1 MTLWDGWSRAST
13 SWWPSRVGRS
23 PDVAARGRQRD
34 GDMPTRPLV
43 LLTLALGRA
52 VWRRPRYRRIAAPR
66 RVLLAPPIS
75 WWQRCAEA
83 RVQIRIEGSR
93 TLHWGTYYCLKPL
106 FDHLATWQ
114 DWLPVYRQLIIE
126 VQDMVEEHTAQGTCR
141 RRP

>member
-43 LLTLALGRA
+43 LLTLMLGRA

-93 TLHWGTYYCLKPL
+93 TLHRHTLCRVQSVAVGVILMPL
-106 FDHLATWQ
+106 
-114 DWLPVYRQLIIE
+114 PPR
-126 VQDMVEEHTAQGTCR
+126 
-141 RRP
+141 